1 MQPTE
6 FNSLAFIMQGGFVSI
21 AVAVI
26 LLVMS
31 VASWYFML
39 VKTVQVFKLKV
50 AMQKYTAIFWAAPNL
65 QTAINC
71 IKTASPAQQLASNA
85 FDAAHHHQTHAAN
98 KAESCSYDEFIARS
112 MRRSI
117 GQTSAQLDS
126 GLSVL
131 ASVGSIS
138 PFVGLFGTVWGIYH
152 ALASISASGQATL
165 DKVAGPVGEAL
176 IMTAIGLAVA
186 IPAVLAYN
194 AFVKQNRN
202 LTHSLEAFAQDL
214 HTLITTGAT
223 LQHKAN
229 NQAAIKHEPSTGKP
243 QANIYAPTGDAQK
256 ITNGLTPVLKPSIL
270 TPGTPA

>member
-21 AVAVI
+21 TVAVI

-39 VKTVQVFKLKV
+39 VKTVQVLKIKTSIKQYM
-50 AMQKYTAIFWAAPNL
+50 AEFWAAPNL
-65 QTAINC
+65 HTAINT
-71 IKTASPAQQLASNA
+71 IKIDSPAHQLATNA
-85 FDAAHHHQTHAAN
+85 FDAAHHHQTHAAKN
-98 KAESCSYDEFIARS
+98 LAESCSYDEFVARS
-112 MRRSI
+112 MRRSLS
-117 GQTSAQLDS
+117 QTTSQLDA

-131 ASVGSIS
+131 ASVGSVS

-194 AFVKQNRN
+194 AFVKQNRVITSM
-202 LTHSLEAFAQDL
+202 LDTFAQDL
-214 HTLITTGAT
+214 HTLLTTGAP
-223 LQHKAN
+223 LVVK
-229 NQAAIKHEPSTGKP
+229 NQKNKQVKSNVNAL
-243 QANIYAPTGDAQK
+243 QANRPA
-256 ITNGLTPVLKPSIL
+256 NKPE
-270 TPGTPA
+270 GVPA

>member
-1 MQPTE
+1 MQATE

-39 VKTVQVFKLKV
+39 VKTVQVFKIK
-50 AMQKYTAIFWAAPNL
+50 AAIKQYMAAFWAAPNL
-65 QTAINC
+65 HAAINS
-71 IKTASPAQQLASNA
+71 IKIDSPAHQLATNA
-85 FDAAHHHQTHAAN
+85 FDAAHHHQTHAAKN
-98 KAESCSYDEFIARS
+98 LAESCSYDEFVARS
-112 MRRSI
+112 MRRSLS
-117 GQTSAQLDS
+117 QTSSQLDA

-131 ASVGSIS
+131 ASVGSVS

-152 ALASISASGQATL
+152 ALATISASGQATL

-194 AFVKQNRN
+194 AFVKQNRV
-202 LTHSLEAFAQDL
+202 LTSMLDTFAQDL
-214 HTLITTGAT
+214 HTLLTTGAP
-223 LQHKAN
+223 LVVKNQKAK
-229 NQAAIKHEPSTGKP
+229 QAKNVNVVQTNKP
-243 QANIYAPTGDAQK
+243 VG
-256 ITNGLTPVLKPSIL
+256 V
-270 TPGTPA
+270 PA

>member
-21 AVAVI
+21 AIAVI

-39 VKTVQVFKLKV
+39 IKTVQVLKIKSSIKQYI
-50 AMQKYTAIFWAAPNL
+50 AQFWAAPNL
-65 QTAINC
+65 HTAINS
-71 IKTASPAQQLASNA
+71 IKIDSPAHQLATNA
-85 FDAAHHHQTHAAN
+85 FDAAHHHQTHAAKN
-98 KAESCSYDEFIARS
+98 LAESCSYDEFVARS
-112 MRRSI
+112 MRRSLS
-117 GQTSAQLDS
+117 QTTSQLDA

-131 ASVGSIS
+131 ASVGSVS

-194 AFVKQNRN
+194 AFVKQNHVITSM
-202 LTHSLEAFAQDL
+202 LDTFAQDL
-214 HTLITTGAT
+214 HTLLTTGAPLVVKNQKAKQPKNSVSA
-223 LQHKAN
+223 LQTN
-229 NQAAIKHEPSTGKP
+229 KP
-243 QANIYAPTGDAQK
+243 VG
-256 ITNGLTPVLKPSIL
+256 V
-270 TPGTPA
+270 PA